1 MLLSNSPKP
10 ATASWSGPLMG
21 AAFLM
26 ATSAI
31 GPGFITQ
38 TTVFTAQ
45 LLTSFGFAIV
55 VSILLDIIVQL
66 NIWRVIAV
74 SCTHAQNLANNLLP
88 GLGHLLSL
96 LVVLGGLAFNIGNI
110 AGAGLGVNVLAGI
123 DIRVGA
129 LISAV
134 IAVLVFWFKDAGKAM
149 DMFAKL
155 LGFVMI
161 ALTLYVAGSSGPP
174 LQLALKHSFLPEKID
189 STAIL
194 TLVGGTVGGY
204 ISFAGIHRLLDADI
218 KGVGALQRVSRSSIT
233 AIVIAGVMRILLF
246 LAALGVVMGGGVLS
260 SDNPAASVF
269 SIAAGKAGYLI
280 FGIVL
285 WSAAITSVV
294 GSAYTSVS
302 FVTHL
307 HPLLKK
313 QERWVIITFIAIC
326 TAVFFIVGRPVKTLV
341 FVGTLNGFIL
351 PVSLTIILIA
361 AVKKRIVGE
370 YKHPLWMTITGW
382 LVVGLMS
389 FISLK
394 ALLRYLV

>member
-1 MLLSNSPKP
+1 MSLSNSPKR
-10 ATASWSGPLMG
+10 AAAAWSGPLMG

-45 LLTSFGFAIV
+45 LLTSFGFAIL

-74 SCTHAQNLANNLLP
+74 SCMHAQTLANNLLP

-110 AGAGLGVNVLAGI
+110 AGTGLGVNVLAGL
-123 DIRVGA
+123 DVRTGA
-129 LISAV
+129 IISAF
-134 IAVLVFWFKDAGKAM
+134 IAILVFWFKDAGKTM
-149 DMFAKL
+149 DRFAKL
-155 LGFVMI
+155 LGFIMI
-161 ALTLYVAGSSGPP
+161 ALTLYVAINSNPP
-174 LQLALKHSFLPEKID
+174 VMLALKHSFLPEKTD
-189 STAIL
+189 TTAIL

-204 ISFAGIHRLLDADI
+204 ISFAGIHRLLDANI
-218 KGVGALQRVSRSSIT
+218 KGVRALPHVSRSSIT
-233 AIVIAGVMRILLF
+233 AIILAGVMRILLF
-246 LAALGVVMGGGVLS
+246 LASLGVVMGGATLDAG
-260 SDNPAASVF
+260 NPAASVF

-280 FGIVL
+280 FGVVL

-302 FVTHL
+302 FITHL

-313 QERWVIITFIAIC
+313 QERWVIIIFIAIS
-326 TAVFFIVGRPVKTLV
+326 TVIFLLVGRPVKTLV

-370 YKHPLWMTITGW
+370 YKHPLWMIVAGW

-389 FISLK
+389 FIGVK
-394 ALLRYLV
+394 ALLQY